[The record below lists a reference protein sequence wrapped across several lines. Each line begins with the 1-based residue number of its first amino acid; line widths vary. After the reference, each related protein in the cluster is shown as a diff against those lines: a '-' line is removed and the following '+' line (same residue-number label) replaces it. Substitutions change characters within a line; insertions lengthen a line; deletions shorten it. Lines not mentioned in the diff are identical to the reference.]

1 MASAFAFAALYPSDA
16 YAEWVSN
23 SSTCYEYVVDS
34 LPSSFKV
41 APVNTKYTAMSNLAA
56 SKSYYTDST
65 SSIGPAFN
73 TVPSG
78 SAYLVRMK
86 NIANGTLAE
95 GNRIALS
102 GLENVDIG
110 YTTAASPSI
119 EVSSSY
125 YKYRTFNATQYR
137 YWVSASGNSNL
148 TEIFPNEKG
157 VFVMPFTAQYIFVT
171 CYVSF
176 NNMSSYTYWFVDAGF
191 TVSYERPEDQNE
203 VAAINDQTETLTST
217 EGSDTVTGDAVGD
230 ATGQIE
236 GLQIFGLGESIAQ
249 GVSDAITTQEVDGS
263 VTFPGMSLAGFV
275 VPSVSVRPMELAP
288 ESLRP
293 VIRLMVTF
301 VFCAAFVSHI
311 VQLLHAIFGIWE
323 YGAGAED
330 FGGGSYDMGPRP
342 VAWRSHDYGVDEDL
356 GF

>member
-1 MASAFAFAALYPSDA
+1 MASAFAFAALFPSDA
-16 YAEWVSN
+16 YAEWVQVGAGQYCYLSASEPSTFKYSPIASANTACTNILRFSN
-23 SSTCYEYVVDS
+23 NHYW
-34 LPSSFKV
+34 
-41 APVNTKYTAMSNLAA
+41 YTSHAGA
-56 SKSYYTDST
+56 S
-65 SSIGPAFN
+65 PW
-73 TVPSG
+73 
-78 SAYLVRMK
+78 LVRYA
-86 NIANGTLAE
+86 NIGGGALSE
-95 GNRIALS
+95 GNRIQLTNLGNVQIGISSDGTS
-102 GLENVDIG
+102 GNTNYYYVNANDFRV
-110 YTTAASPSI
+110 Y
-119 EVSSSY
+119 VSGSGGADLTRLYANDKGVYVLPFSAQYVVVVCRLTMPGAVTGSSY
-125 YKYRTFNATQYR
+125 WQ
-137 YWVSASGNSNL
+137 L
-148 TEIFPNEKG
+148 TTINDFKVN
-157 VFVMPFTAQYIFVT
+157 T
-171 CYVSF
+171 
-176 NNMSSYTYWFVDAGF
+176 
-191 TVSYERPEDQNE
+191 ERPEDQNE

-217 EGSDTVTGDAVGD
+217 EGSDTVTGDAMGD

-342 VAWRSHDYGVDEDL
+342 VAWKSHDYGVDEDL